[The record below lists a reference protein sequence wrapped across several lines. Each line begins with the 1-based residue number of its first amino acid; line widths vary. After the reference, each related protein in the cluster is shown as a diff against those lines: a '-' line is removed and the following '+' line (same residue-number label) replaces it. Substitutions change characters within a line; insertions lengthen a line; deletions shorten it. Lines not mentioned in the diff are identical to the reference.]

1 MSLMGTEF
9 PASLPGLLIIEDEK
23 NTRDGLRRA
32 FSDHFEVYLAADL
45 SAAWNI
51 LEAETIE
58 VILCDIKL
66 GADNGLEILNR
77 LRTLPKPP
85 LCVMMTAYGSVDTAI
100 DAMRKGAYDYVT
112 KPLNLDELELTLLRA
127 LKSKR
132 VEGENQTLKKAL
144 NQKFGLEN
152 LIGSTAI
159 MRQVFDKIQQVAN
172 SRATILIEG
181 ESGTG
186 KELVAKALHQLSSR
200 KDNPFIAVH
209 CAALSPQLL
218 ESELFGHE
226 KGAFTGAIEKRI
238 GRFEEAHHGT
248 IFLDEIGEI
257 DASTQVKLLRVLGER
272 VVQRV
277 GSNQVLPVDVRVI
290 AATNKNLEKMVE
302 EEKFRDDLFFRLN
315 VIRILLP
322 PLRERKEDIPLL
334 IESFIKTLSKE
345 NQKPVTEISS
355 EALQVLLQ
363 YHWPGNVRE
372 LRMAIEHGVV
382 LAKEKR
388 IEITDLPERVF
399 ASVPLSISGKNC
411 VMPESLNLE
420 SMEKKFIVLALRAS
434 QGNRTE
440 AAEKLGIS
448 RRTLHRKINDYK
460 IEL

>member
-1 MSLMGTEF
+1 MSVDF
-9 PASLPGLLIIEDEK
+9 PSNLPGLLIVEDEK

-32 FSDHFEVYLAADL
+32 FADHFEVYLAPDIA
-45 SAAWNI
+45 SAWNI
-51 LEAETIE
+51 LESEQIE
-58 VILCDIKL
+58 IVLCDIKL
-66 GADNGLEILNR
+66 GADNGLELLTK
-77 LRTLPKPP
+77 LRTLSKPP
-85 LCVMMTAYGSVDTAI
+85 HCVMMTAYGSVDTAI

-132 VEGENQTLKKAL
+132 VEGENRVLKQAL
-144 NQKFGLEN
+144 QKNFGIEN
-152 LIGSTAI
+152 LIGSTPI

-172 SRATILIEG
+172 SRATVLIEG

-200 KDNPFIAVH
+200 KENAFIPVH

-226 KGAFTGAIEKRI
+226 KGAFTGAMEKRI

-248 IFLDEIGEI
+248 LFLDEIGEI
-257 DASTQVKLLRVLGER
+257 DATTQVKLLRVLGER
-272 VVQRV
+272 VIQRV
-277 GSNQVLPVDVRVI
+277 GSNQTMTVDVRVI
-290 AATNKNLEKMVE
+290 AATNRDLEEMVKE
-302 EEKFRDDLFFRLN
+302 QKFRDDLFFRLN

-334 IESFIKTLSKE
+334 VESFIKQLAKE
-345 NQKPVTEISS
+345 NQKKVTSLAT

-363 YHWPGNVRE
+363 YHWPGNIRE

-382 LAKEKR
+382 LAKGS
-388 IEITDLPERVF
+388 EIQLHDLPERVF
-399 ASVPLSISGKNC
+399 ATAPAALSAKNC
-411 VMPESLNLE
+411 TIPESLNLE
-420 SMEKKFIVLALRAS
+420 AMEKKFIVLALRAS

-448 RRTLHRKINDYK
+448 RRTLHRKLLEYK
-460 IEL
+460 IE